1 MSKQSGSLRRYVLTR
16 IALAVPMV
24 FILLVLVFVMMRV
37 APGDPIA
44 ASQGGK
50 LSAAE
55 LAARRHAAGF
65 DRPLYLQFWEYL
77 KSVGTLNFGTTF
89 SDNLSV
95 RDVIIQRGGATLSL
109 SLGALIV
116 ATIIGVPVGLLAGR
130 FRDRGIDVAGRLF
143 AIITY
148 AAPAFVL
155 GLLAQLAFGPNGLNV
170 LPSSGQASLLVGLD
184 VPTTT
189 HILILDAAIA
199 GDWSAVGDIAQ
210 HLVLPSVTLGL
221 IIVGVFIRM
230 IRVNVIQS
238 LQGDYVEAARAR
250 GIKETS
256 VVTRHA
262 FRNALVPV
270 VTVLGLQV
278 AMLLGGSVLTEK
290 TFNWPGI
297 GQALITYI
305 NARDYAAVQGI
316 VTVFALVVVV
326 ISMLIDFVNALIDP
340 RVRY

>member
-16 IALAVPMV
+16 IALAIPMV

-55 LAARRHAAGF
+55 LAIRRHAAGF
-65 DRPLYLQFWEYL
+65 DRPLIDQFWDYL
-77 KSVGTLNFGTTF
+77 KSVVTLNFGTTF

-109 SLGALIV
+109 SIGALIV
-116 ATIIGVPVGLLAGR
+116 ATVIGVPLGLLAGR
-130 FRDRGIDVAGRLF
+130 FRDRGIDVGSRLF
-143 AIITY
+143 AIVSY

-155 GLLAQLAFGPNGLNV
+155 GLLAQLAFGDNGLGW
-170 LPSSGQASLLVGLD
+170 LPTSGQSSLLVGLN
-184 VPTTT
+184 VPAVT
-189 HILILDAAIA
+189 HIQLLDAMIA
-199 GDWSAVGDIAQ
+199 GDWNATGDIAL
-210 HLVLPSVTLGL
+210 HLILPSVTLGL

-230 IRVNVIQS
+230 IRVNVIQT

-305 NARDYAAVQGI
+305 NARDYVAVQGI

>member
-16 IALAVPMV
+16 IALAIPMV

-55 LAARRHAAGF
+55 LAIRRHAAGF
-65 DRPLYLQFWEYL
+65 DRPLIDQFWDYL
-77 KSVGTLNFGTTF
+77 KSVVTLNFGTTF

-95 RDVIIQRGGATLSL
+95 REVIIKRGGATLSL
-109 SLGALIV
+109 SIGALIV
-116 ATIIGVPVGLLAGR
+116 ATVIGVPLGLLAGR
-130 FRDRGIDVAGRLF
+130 FRDRGIDVGARLF
-143 AIITY
+143 AITTY

-155 GLLAQLAFGPNGLNV
+155 GLLAQLAFGDNGLGW
-170 LPSSGQASLLVGLD
+170 LPTSGQSSLLVGLN
-184 VPTTT
+184 VPAVT
-189 HILILDAAIA
+189 HIQLLDAMIA
-199 GDWSAVGDIAQ
+199 GDWNATGDIAL
-210 HLVLPSVTLGL
+210 HLILPSVTLGL

-230 IRVNVIQS
+230 IRVNVIQT

-305 NARDYAAVQGI
+305 NARDYVAVQGI

>member
-16 IALAVPMV
+16 IALAIPMV

-55 LAARRHAAGF
+55 LAIWRHAAGF
-65 DRPLYLQFWEYL
+65 DRPLIDQFWDYL
-77 KSVGTLNFGTTF
+77 KSVVTLNFGTTF

-109 SLGALIV
+109 SIGALIV
-116 ATIIGVPVGLLAGR
+116 ATVIGVPLGLLAGR
-130 FRDRGIDVAGRLF
+130 FRDRGIDVGSRLF
-143 AIITY
+143 AIVSY

-155 GLLAQLAFGPNGLNV
+155 GLLAQLAFGDNGLGW
-170 LPSSGQASLLVGLD
+170 LPTSGQSSLLVGLN
-184 VPTTT
+184 VPAVT
-189 HILILDAAIA
+189 HIQLLDAMIA
-199 GDWSAVGDIAQ
+199 GDWNATGDIAL
-210 HLVLPSVTLGL
+210 HLILPSVTLGL

-230 IRVNVIQS
+230 IRVNVIQT

-305 NARDYAAVQGI
+305 NARDYVAVQGI

>member
-1 MSKQSGSLRRYVLTR
+1 MSKQSGSLRRYILTR
-16 IALAVPMV
+16 IALAIPMV
-24 FILLVLVFVMMRV
+24 LILLVLVFVMMRV
-37 APGDPIA
+37 APGDPIS

-55 LAARRHAAGF
+55 LAARRHAAGL
-65 DRPLYLQFWEYL
+65 DRPLIDQFWDYL
-77 KSVGTLNFGTTF
+77 KSVATLNFGTTF

-95 RDVIIQRGGATLSL
+95 RQVIINSGGATLSL

-116 ATIIGVPVGLLAGR
+116 AAVIGLPLGLLSGR
-130 FRDRGIDVAGRLF
+130 FRDRGIDVGSRLF
-143 AIITY
+143 AIVTY
-148 AAPAFVL
+148 AAPVFVV
-155 GLLAQLAFGPNGLNV
+155 GLLGKMALGPSGLGWLPNNGQV
-170 LPSSGQASLLVGLD
+170 TLLTGLQI
-184 VPTTT
+184 PTQT
-189 HILILDAAIA
+189 HILILDAALA

-210 HLVLPSVTLGL
+210 HLVLPSITLGL

-230 IRVNVIQS
+230 IRVNVIQT

-256 VVTRHA
+256 VVTKHA

-297 GQALITYI
+297 GQELIRYI

>member
-1 MSKQSGSLRRYVLTR
+1 MSKQSGSLRRYILTR
-16 IALAVPMV
+16 IALAIPMV
-24 FILLVLVFVMMRV
+24 LILLVLVFVMMRV

-50 LSAAE
+50 LSAAQ
-55 LAARRHAAGF
+55 LAAKRHAAGF
-65 DRPLYLQFWEYL
+65 DRPLYEQFWEYL
-77 KSVGTLNFGTTF
+77 KSVATLNFGTTF

-95 RDVIIQRGGATLSL
+95 RQVIIQRGGATLSL
-109 SLGALIV
+109 SFGALIV
-116 ATIIGVPVGLLAGR
+116 AGVIGIPLGLVAGR
-130 FRDRGIDVAGRLF
+130 FRDRGIDVASRLF

-155 GLLAQLAFGPNGLNV
+155 GLLAQLAFGPNGLGL
-170 LPSSGQASLLVGLD
+170 LPSSGQSSVMVGLE
-184 VPTTT
+184 VPTQT
-189 HILILDAAIA
+189 HILILDAALA

-230 IRVNVIQS
+230 IRVNVIQT

-250 GIKETS
+250 GIKETA
-256 VVTRHA
+256 VVTKHA

-278 AMLLGGSVLTEK
+278 AMLLGGSVLTEE
-290 TFNWPGI
+290 TFNWQGI
-297 GQALITYI
+297 GQALIQYI